1 MRKTALFVLALLALA
16 GCAPRASQTV
26 KIDPALATLIPPD
39 ALVLAGVKADTLR
52 STEFYRRFV
61 LSRPQPQLDD
71 FVKQTG
77 LDPRKDIWELL
88 VASDGKSMLAMARG
102 KFSPAGLEPTLLQ
115 GGAKRFSYKG
125 YTLIGSEEAAVVFM
139 NATTALAGPASALRA
154 TLDRRETGAAP
165 PKALLDRVAAIP
177 ATSQAWVVATGPF
190 DKFNLPV
197 SKTGNLSIPP
207 QMFGSIQSIVAW
219 VDLRT
224 ALDFT
229 ATVEGATSEDA
240 KRVHDAIKGLI
251 GMGRLST
258 PDGKRELLRLYD
270 SIGVEQQERSVRV
283 KANIPL
289 ELIDSLQR

>member
-1 MRKTALFVLALLALA
+1 MRKTALFAVALLALA

-71 FVKQTG
+71 FVKRTG

-102 KFSPAGLEPTLLQ
+102 KFSPAGLEPTLLE
-115 GGAKRFSYKG
+115 GGAKRFPYKG

-154 TLDRRETGAAP
+154 TLDRRETGSAP

-177 ATSQAWVVATGPF
+177 ASSQAWVVATGPF

-197 SKTGNLSIPP
+197 SKTGNLSIPS
-207 QMFGSIQSIVAW
+207 QMFGSIQSVVAW
-219 VDLRT
+219 MDLR
-224 ALDFT
+224 AGLDFT
-229 ATVEGATSEDA
+229 GSIEGATSEDA
-240 KRVHDAIKGLI
+240 KRVHDAVKGLI

-270 SIGVEQQERSVRV
+270 SIEVQQQERAVRV
-283 KANIPL
+283 KAKIPN

>member
-1 MRKTALFVLALLALA
+1 MRKTALFALALLALA
-16 GCAPRASQTV
+16 GCAPRASRTV

-39 ALVLAGVKADTLR
+39 AVVLAGVKAGALR

-61 LSRPQPQLDD
+61 LARPQPRLDD

-115 GGAKRFSYKG
+115 GGAKRFPYKG
-125 YTLIGSEEAAVVFM
+125 YTLIGSEDAAAVFM

-154 TLDRRETGAAP
+154 TFDRRETGASP
-165 PKALLDRVAAIP
+165 PKALLDRVAGIP
-177 ATSQAWVVATGPF
+177 ATSQAWIVATGPF
-190 DKFNLPV
+190 DKFTLPV

-224 ALDFT
+224 GLDFA
-229 ATVEGATSEDA
+229 ATIEGATPADA
-240 KRVHDAIKGLI
+240 KRMHDAIRGLI

-283 KANIPL
+283 NANIPL